1 MTVRRVAS
9 FLARAIVGIGSLL
22 LSLYALYVYS
32 GLNLRQDPVPMSLY
46 CFLPTLSFPV
56 YLLGIWRL
64 RASVI
69 THWVF
74 AFVYL
79 VAYSALDWRTCA
91 ELGYC
96 KTVLATV
103 LETAAT
109 RPVEAMFGV
118 AFFNLIAL
126 LLRKQPAAASQSR
139 AVPAAR

>member
-9 FLARAIVGIGSLL
+9 FLARAMAGIGSLML
-22 LSLYALYVYS
+22 TLYALYVYS
-32 GLNLRQDPVPMSLY
+32 GFNLRQDPVPASLY
-46 CFLPTLSFPV
+46 CFLPMLSFPA

-64 RASVI
+64 RASVV

-79 VAYSALDWRTCA
+79 AANSVLDWRTCA

-96 KTVLATV
+96 KSVLATV
-103 LETAAT
+103 LETASA

-118 AFFNLIAL
+118 AIFNLIAL
-126 LLRKQPAAASQSR
+126 LLRRQPSAASQSR
-139 AVPAAR
+139 AVQPAR